1 VFYPTRS
8 RMPRVS
14 PSIVSSRLKPSGRNS
29 DHLYLQIFQLH
40 EIWGFCKEPRVLS
53 TTLNSIQVRIAI
65 RAALCVGALASLV
78 GCAHNTTVENQD
90 EAQRTLSALRAQNA
104 AYLKKIS
111 ELENEVFIL
120 QDRVETREVAAQ
132 RVGAPALP
140 SVTLTP
146 AVQEDERSAGP
157 SNALYNTEVVTDPD
171 GPVTIEYTGDATSK
185 GDARP
190 VLRLVGDRGGI
201 SVETPEPD
209 SPVAPAARSVAQRAP
224 RTEVT
229 VAPVEKR
236 GTDSTSHG
244 KNPAL
249 ELYRASLDGLTAGTH
264 ADAASSFR
272 EFLRRY
278 PTHDYADNAQYWLG
292 ECYYDLKDYATAVRE
307 FRRVVEKHANGNK
320 VPDALLKIGFS
331 YLSLGENGAGRRSLQ
346 ELVRTFPQHP
356 TARLAGERLAALSA
370 ESTPAP
376 SSETASVAPS
386 KEVP

>member
-1 VFYPTRS
+1 
-8 RMPRVS
+8 MPRLN

-29 DHLYLQIFQLH
+29 DHLSLQIFQLH

-53 TTLNSIQVRIAI
+53 TTLNSIHMRIAV
-65 RAALCVGALASLV
+65 RAALCVATLVSLV
-78 GCAHNTTVENQD
+78 GCAHKAPAENQD
-90 EAQRTLSALRAQNA
+90 EMQRSMATLRAQNA

-120 QDRVETREVAAQ
+120 QDRVETTEVAAQ

-146 AVQEDERSAGP
+146 AANDDSHAPVAGG
-157 SNALYNTEVVTDPD
+157 ALYNTEIVTDPD
-171 GPVTIEYTGDATSK
+171 GPVTIEYTGDAANK
-185 GDARP
+185 HEARP
-190 VLRLVGDRGGI
+190 VLRLVGDRGGV
-201 SVETPEPD
+201 SVGAPEEV
-209 SPVAPAARSVAQRAP
+209 SPVAPVARPAAQRAP
-224 RTEVT
+224 AAEVA
-229 VAPVEKR
+229 VVSVEKR
-236 GTDSTSHG
+236 GTNAVASG
-244 KNPAL
+244 KSPAL
-249 ELYRASLDGLTAGTH
+249 ELYRTSLDGLTAGTH
-264 ADAASSFR
+264 AEAASNFR

-307 FRRVVEKHANGNK
+307 FRRVVEKHASGNK

-331 YLSLGENGAGRRSLQ
+331 YLALGENGAGRRSLQ

-356 TARLAGERLAALSA
+356 TARLAGERLATLSV
-370 ESTPAP
+370 ESSPAP
-376 SSETASVAPS
+376 GTKTASVAAS